1 MYFSLGVKSKREDF
15 YDMEA
20 ELDSLESELRSS
32 ISRMVVVKGIRRTG
46 KSSLMRVALSELGMP
61 HVLID
66 LRLGGSIS
74 PDDIYSYLSEELGKL
89 LERRKGV
96 RKFLSKIKEV
106 EIAGFRI
113 EISRRSLSTLG
124 KLVSALNEWAE
135 SEGTYLVM
143 AFDEAQ
149 DLRIIRGFPELL
161 AHIYDYKERI
171 KLLLAGSEVGLLD
184 RLLGRGNPSSPLF
197 GRAYAEIL
205 LKRFSRERSL
215 DFLIRGF
222 EQVGMSPPEGE
233 LEEAVGKLDGIV
245 GWLTYYGYH
254 RMRMKHEDALSR
266 TIDEGASL
274 AARELE
280 NFLSTRGVARKRYVE
295 VLKILKNPSRWS
307 DVKRGLTATLGVKIS
322 DKQISTYLRELV
334 EYGFVEKRD
343 GLYEI
348 ADPLLVEAARRGL
361 LR

>member
-1 MYFSLGVKSKREDF
+1 MYFSLGVKTRKEDF
-15 YDMEA
+15 YDMET
-20 ELDSLESELRSS
+20 ELNSLRSELRSP
-32 ISRMVVVKGIRRTG
+32 ISRMIVIKGIRRTG
-46 KSSLMRVALSELGMP
+46 KSSLMRVALSEVDMP

-89 LERRKGV
+89 LERRKGI
-96 RKFLSKIKEV
+96 RKFLSKIGEV
-106 EIAGFRI
+106 EIAGLRI
-113 EISRRSLSTLG
+113 EISRRSLSTVG

-135 SEGTYLVM
+135 SENTYLVM

-149 DLRIIRGFPELL
+149 DLRLIRGFPELL
-161 AHIYDYKERI
+161 AHIYDYEGRI

-184 RLLGRGNPSSPLF
+184 RLLGRRNPSSPLF
-197 GRAYAEIL
+197 GRAYAEIQL
-205 LKRFSRERSL
+205 ERFPRERSL
-215 DFLIRGF
+215 DFLVKGF
-222 EQVGMSPPEGE
+222 EQVGMSPPERE
-233 LEEAVGKLDGIV
+233 LEEVVERLDGIV

-254 RMRMKHEDALSR
+254 RMRTKHEEALSR

-280 NFLSTRGVARKRYVE
+280 NFLSTRGVARKRYLE
-295 VLKILKNPSRWS
+295 VLKILTNPSRWS

-334 EYGFVEKRD
+334 EYGFVEKRG

-348 ADPLLVEAARRGL
+348 ADPLLVEAVRRGL
-361 LR
+361 IR